1 MWIWR
6 ISFLLGTIVA
16 SSQQN
21 IKSSMQEGVVEGRRL
36 LIFILSLNC
45 ADVKYHFM
53 PDYDKPQVYLAAT
66 GEGAGEKIPSRTSL
80 AVVPDHFFQNNRHVV
95 WNSTWP

>member
-1 MWIWR
+1 M
-6 ISFLLGTIVA
+6 A

-66 GEGAGEKIPSRTSL
+66 GEGAGKKIPSRTSL
-80 AVVPDHFFQNNRHVV
+80 VPESVISDFAGGSAGPFF
-95 WNSTWP
+95 SK